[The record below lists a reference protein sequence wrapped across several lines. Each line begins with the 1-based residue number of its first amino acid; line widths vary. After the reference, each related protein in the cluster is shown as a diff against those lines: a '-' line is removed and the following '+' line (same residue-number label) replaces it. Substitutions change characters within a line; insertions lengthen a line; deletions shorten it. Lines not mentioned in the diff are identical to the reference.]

1 MGQYFSGQHGRIFA
15 SAAGVGSASPI
26 GSIRSWSINQS
37 MDVLE
42 TTTMGA
48 TDRTLIAGVR
58 SYTGSATLIYYQEN
72 NSNVKL
78 MANQTF
84 ITGGRNDYNSDTY
97 GQNSKPSLS
106 YLILRC
112 TDGSDNYDLQCYA
125 YITGL
130 SVTCTVGEVVTAEI
144 TFEGHGLPYRNNL
157 IT

>member
-15 SAAGVGSASPI
+15 SAAGAGTANPI
-26 GSIRSWSINQS
+26 GSIRSWSINQT
-37 MDVLE
+37 MNVLE

-48 TDRTLIAGVR
+48 TDRTVIPGVR

-78 MANQTF
+78 IANQSFMKNGT
-84 ITGGRNDYNSDTY
+84 NDYNSDTY
-97 GQNSKPSLS
+97 GANAKPTLS
-106 YLILRC
+106 YMILRC
-112 TDGSDNYDLQCYA
+112 TDGSNNYDLQCYV

-130 SVTCTVGEVVTAEI
+130 SMTCTVGEVVTAEI

-157 IT
+157 VT